1 MNYNFDEIIDRRY
14 TNAMNVEGYKGYLF
28 GNADTSDLKD
38 NDELIRMW
46 VADMDFGTPEVVLNA
61 IRERLNKKILGYT
74 NVFGSE
80 YYEAFVS
87 WTKKRYGFTFPQE
100 HLVFSHGIV
109 AGLIE
114 LAGYICDKDDKAL
127 IVTPSYGPF

>member
-14 TNAMNVEGYKGYLF
+14 TNSMNVEGYKGYLF
-28 GNADTSDLKD
+28 GNTDTSDLKD

-46 VADMDFGTPEVVLNA
+46 VADMDFSTPEVVLNA

-80 YYEAFVS
+80 YMKLLFLGQRNVMVLLFLKSILYSLMVL
-87 WTKKRYGFTFPQE
+87 W
-100 HLVFSHGIV
+100 L
-109 AGLIE
+109 
-114 LAGYICDKDDKAL
+114 D
-127 IVTPSYGPF
+127 